1 MPDRLG
7 PIGAL
12 AAVAVGLFAARGGFA
27 SADTG
32 ANNASTAINQQ
43 VGQRVTMS
51 SVQVQ
56 SVPADEGFWVDSD
69 HGQVWVQIDTRRES
83 PYTVSR
89 GERVSFT
96 GSVVSHGGDFPAR
109 VGVTGSEGAAALASQ
124 GAHITVPVNGIAFDH

>member
-1 MPDRLG
+1 MADRLG

-12 AAVAVGLFAARGGFA
+12 AAVAVGLIAARGSFA

-32 ANNASTAINQQ
+32 DAAASTVINQQ

-51 SVQVQ
+51 RVQVQ

-69 HGQVWVQIDTRRES
+69 HGRVWVQIDTRRES

-89 GERVSFT
+89 GEVVSFT
-96 GSVVSHGGDFPAR
+96 GTVVAHGQDYPAQ
-109 VGVTGSEGAAALASQ
+109 VGVTGSEGAAALAAQ
-124 GAHITVPVNGIAFDH
+124 GAHIRIPVNGIAFDH